1 MFLQLLCLL
10 FLVPAALVAVYYA
23 FLALYALLSR
33 KETEAGEG
41 DPKHTFAIVIPAHN
55 EEQSISNTLRSCA
68 ELDYSKD
75 QYKIFVIAD
84 NCSDRTAKIVREN
97 GATCLERYDEE
108 RKGKGF
114 ALEWGF
120 KQVLPEGHD
129 AVVVLDADCHLDNHA
144 LRVFDT
150 YLKKGEKV
158 LQTNDAASNPDDNA
172 MSYAVAVGNLI
183 ENRLF
188 YAPKS
193 RLGLAVFLR
202 GTGMVFRREVLEQH
216 PWQAHSIAEDVEY
229 TLGLIRKGIRV
240 RFLEEVNVFSE
251 FPVERDQLQ
260 VQRMRWARN
269 LGFSKTQALKLIW
282 EGIIRGRGLLIDA
295 GWTLLVLSR
304 PLVLLELL
312 ISVIFSALCFWLL
325 PGPLSNSLMQ
335 GAIILILIQGL
346 YFGLGI
352 WFLGL
357 NRQRVVL
364 LLRSPAT
371 IVRLIV
377 ISLSGILRS
386 GREIWVRTPR

>member
-1 MFLQLLCLL
+1 MFLHLLCIL
-10 FLVPAALVAVYYA
+10 FLIPAALVAFYYA
-23 FLALYALLSR
+23 LLALYALFLR
-33 KETEAGEG
+33 KEIEVRE
-41 DPKHTFAIVIPAHN
+41 DEPKHTFAIVIPAHN

-68 ELDYSKD
+68 ELDYPKD
-75 QYKIFVIAD
+75 KYKIFVIAD
-84 NCSDRTAKIVREN
+84 NCSDKTAKIAKEG

-120 KQVLPEGHD
+120 KQVLPERHD
-129 AVVVLDADCHLDNHA
+129 AAVVLDADCHLDNHA
-144 LRVFDT
+144 LRIFDAH
-150 YLKKGEKV
+150 LKKGEKV
-158 LQTNDAASNPDDNA
+158 LQTNDAASNPDNNA

-193 RLGLAVFLR
+193 GLGLAVFLR

-229 TLGLIRKGIRV
+229 TLGLIRSGIRV
-240 RFLEEVNVFSE
+240 RFLEVVNVFSE

-282 EGIIRGRGLLIDA
+282 EGIVRSKGLLIDA
-295 GWTLLVLSR
+295 GWTLFVLSR
-304 PLVLLELL
+304 PLVLLELF
-312 ISVIFSALCFWLL
+312 ISVILSALCLWFS
-325 PGPLSNSLMQ
+325 PGPLSNFLMQ
-335 GAIILILIQGL
+335 GAIILILIQVL

-352 WFLGL
+352 GLLGL
-357 NRQRVVL
+357 NRQRVAL
-364 LLRSPAT
+364 LLKSPAT
-371 IVRLIV
+371 ILRLIV
-377 ISLSGILRS
+377 ISLSGMLRS